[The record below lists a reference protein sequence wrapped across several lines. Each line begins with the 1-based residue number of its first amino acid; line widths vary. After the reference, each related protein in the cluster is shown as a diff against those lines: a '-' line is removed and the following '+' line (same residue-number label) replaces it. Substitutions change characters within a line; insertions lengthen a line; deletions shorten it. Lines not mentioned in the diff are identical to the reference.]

1 MHFLDQGFEFVEHHC
16 LQSPGVGLGVGAG
29 VGVGVGAGVGAGV
42 GGLPP
47 KRVEPI
53 SPIAAFAKVT

>member
-1 MHFLDQGFEFVEHHC
+1 